1 MKTKKNYGQII
12 GNLAPYLG
20 LIIVAVVFGI
30 MTNGLIFKAAS
41 LKNILFSIITTAIAA
56 TGAVFVFGAGYFD
69 MSLSGVIGFVEV
81 LGAIVTVKTGSLV
94 AGLVVI
100 FVTSLA
106 FGIAKGVFAATV
118 NVPFFIFTIVLGSV
132 LSSAGQSM
140 LGNNASINAN
150 AYITR
155 LSNDQKIMYHLI
167 ALIVYFVICLILFK
181 LTPLSIQV
189 KNMGGNLTSAKQ
201 SGINTK
207 KTTLIAFI
215 ISAVGLALISSLILV
230 RTRMGET
237 SAAGSVGNDV
247 MVALVLGGMPLSGGP
262 KTKISAGLVGA
273 ATITLLNIGLSQV
286 GVGPETI
293 QIFRGVVFIVV
304 VFISSFSYRSKLLP
318 R

>member
-81 LGAIVTVKTGSLV
+81 LGAIVTVKTGSLA
-94 AGLVVI
+94 AGIIVI

-140 LGNNASINAN
+140 LGNNSSINATD
-150 AYITR
+150 YITR

-167 ALIVYFVICLILFK
+167 VLVVYFVICLLLFK

-207 KTTLIAFI
+207 KTTMIAFI
-215 ISAVGLALISSLILV
+215 ISAIGLALISSLILL

-262 KTKISAGLVGA
+262 KTKISAGIVGA

-304 VFISSFSYRSKLLP
+304 VFISSFSYRNKLLP